1 MRIKHRFG
9 FSRDKDIYNCLDK
22 IGMPYEKGDLVS
34 ILTIFEDDRR
44 FEQVKALFEAKQI
57 YPLTETVYSSSELES
72 ASWLSVRS
80 TWRSGYPFPK
90 ENKEYIFSTYNTETY
105 CCKCGAGL
113 IQKANFS
120 VEKEPRWGSRNFLM
134 LNWVHDELFVSEK
147 AASVLKISDF
157 GGFQIKGV
165 NGKMDVLHEGI
176 YQLYINRT
184 LEYGLKDDSIGKVIC
199 CSNCNRKRYLLKP
212 GYITYDRSVFDN
224 IDDDI
229 IKSGEQFGEIV
240 CSRII
245 FISQR
250 FYRFLKEKKLNRGL
264 QYEPIQLA

>member
-147 AASVLKISDF
+147 AASVLKNNDF

-165 NGKMDVLHEGI
+165 NGKMDVFLGHIGI
-176 YQLYINRT
+176 ILFGFT
-184 LEYGLKDDSIGKVIC
+184 YGVIIGMNTISPVH
-199 CSNCNRKRYLLKP
+199 SS
-212 GYITYDRSVFDN
+212 TS
-224 IDDDI
+224 
-229 IKSGEQFGEIV
+229 
-240 CSRII
+240 SRIAPSVTSC
-245 FISQR
+245 FKRLYS
-250 FYRFLKEKKLNRGL
+250 K
-264 QYEPIQLA
+264 

>member
-120 VEKEPRWGSRNFLM
+120 VEKEPRWGSRNLWSWLVANIQLQELTESDLKESLDAVPKWLHEYIVAGKYKLTTESLSIGMDVAIYLGEVFVHEFPQIYWGFFTKPKSRVSVNEPVLLGFENGLDMNPRRIVDTLM
-134 LNWVHDELFVSEK
+134 WQC
-147 AASVLKISDF
+147 A
-157 GGFQIKGV
+157 
-165 NGKMDVLHEGI
+165 NGKSSEG
-176 YQLYINRT
+176 LY
-184 LEYGLKDDSIGKVIC
+184 E
-199 CSNCNRKRYLLKP
+199 
-212 GYITYDRSVFDN
+212 VF
-224 IDDDI
+224 
-229 IKSGEQFGEIV
+229 EIWSKFV
-240 CSRII
+240 PAQPS
-245 FISQR
+245 
-250 FYRFLKEKKLNRGL
+250 KTN
-264 QYEPIQLA
+264 